1 MDNDSLRLNIK
12 FLQPPGFAQTPP
24 FPILP
29 SSREPKAPLLTMSF
43 QRATRGRG
51 RFAGKRLDLNAINA
65 VVEDIAQDPMTLT
78 PKPLKALGACQC
90 AITLRQHVAL
100 FFDDQERGHRHFLS
114 FTGTTEIRRFENYY
128 QVLQEDEDYFPDEET
143 FIKDKGASKKSKAE
157 RKRLFDGAFAQ
168 DLQMEVVCFFMELE
182 ELVKKQEKTMME
194 ATVVGTLALHMAN
207 QLTIELQLRYPALK
221 LAEDL
226 IGVLVCCTSSSLAAR
241 ITKAKERRTSFEE
254 DGTPNGPGRGF
265 MNAMEE
271 YFVTREVTIQLV
283 FLCIC
288 WMQTVIG
295 LTIKH
300 TEDLIQTVKT
310 SLPKRSLPAKGDS
323 LHALMKDILSGF
335 HVSLR
340 HNHLARVNPL
350 FAGSQMMSNHLEFLF
365 LGGGLFSRTCRA
377 FCQLYNAL
385 VQQGFL
391 ERIPFIDDMLEIYE
405 EMIFNP
411 SSRATA
417 VHGSYHRV
425 YLLTSNW
432 SGSSIDATYESPVA
446 TGKYDANSNML
457 SLTYRLMQDD
467 LSFSMGPS
475 SKTMLKKAADAC
487 TKEMF
492 QTRILSRDLMTLND
506 DLMDIFSD
514 I

>member
-1 MDNDSLRLNIK
+1 
-12 FLQPPGFAQTPP
+12 
-24 FPILP
+24 
-29 SSREPKAPLLTMSF
+29 
-43 QRATRGRG
+43 
-51 RFAGKRLDLNAINA
+51 
-65 VVEDIAQDPMTLT
+65 
-78 PKPLKALGACQC
+78 
-90 AITLRQHVAL
+90 
-100 FFDDQERGHRHFLS
+100 
-114 FTGTTEIRRFENYY
+114 
-128 QVLQEDEDYFPDEET
+128 
-143 FIKDKGASKKSKAE
+143 
-157 RKRLFDGAFAQ
+157 
-168 DLQMEVVCFFMELE
+168 
-182 ELVKKQEKTMME
+182 
-194 ATVVGTLALHMAN
+194 
-207 QLTIELQLRYPALK
+207 
-221 LAEDL
+221 
-226 IGVLVCCTSSSLAAR
+226 
-241 ITKAKERRTSFEE
+241 
-254 DGTPNGPGRGF
+254 

-288 WMQTVIG
+288 WMQSVIG

-350 FAGSQMMSNHLEFLF
+350 FAGSQMMSNHLEFLL

-391 ERIPFIDDMLEIYE
+391 ERIPFFDDMLEIYE

-432 SGSSIDATYESPVA
+432 SGSSIDATYESP
-446 TGKYDANSNML
+446 
-457 SLTYRLMQDD
+457 DD